1 MFCPSCATEVN
12 DQTKYCTKC
21 GLDLRHVK
29 DAISKGG
36 AGNFSRPDHA
46 FWEEI
51 ALEEHREKRRR
62 TPEEKRLNEIKAGI
76 ITSSVGLSVMIFLYF
91 LLGPVANGLGDPAQ
105 GIIRAIP
112 FVGIIPFFIGIGI
125 IFNGW
130 IIGKRIVDLKRG
142 RNDGTRNPS
151 FSPVPQTAPVQQLPE
166 ASQTPVSDFSITE
179 PTTTKLREH
188 LPVSTTR
195 DTN

>member
-29 DAISKGG
+29 HAIAKDGT
-36 AGNFSRPDHA
+36 GNYTQPDRV

-51 ALEEHREKRRR
+51 AIEEHREKRKRS
-62 TPEEKRLNEIKAGI
+62 PEEKRLNEIKAGV
-76 ITSSVGLSVMIFLYF
+76 ITSSVGLGVMIFLFF
-91 LLGPVANGLGDPAQ
+91 LLGPIANGLGDPAQ

-112 FVGIIPFFIGIGI
+112 LVGIIPFLIGMAI

-130 IIGKRIVDLKRG
+130 FIGKRIVDLKRE
-142 RNDGTRNPS
+142 RNEGNRYPS

-166 ASQTPVSDFSITE
+166 ASQTPISDFSITE

-188 LPVSTTR
+188 VPVSTPR